1 MTVLVMTMTIY
12 CDPFAPHDFPGS
24 AQPACAVPD
33 SAQLGA
39 ALADRPE
46 AQLVVI
52 GAGVPLAEAVG
63 FAARQ
68 RVERPALGVVLLRE
82 RVEVE
87 VLAEAMRAGVRE
99 VVPAGDRG
107 AVDAACA
114 RSVELSR
121 QLTTTTPPVA
131 GERAT
136 QVFTVFA
143 GKGGVGKSTVAV
155 NLAMTLADNGRRRV
169 CLVDLDLQFG
179 DVGIMLQ
186 LPPER
191 SVADAVG
198 MAGRLDEDG
207 VSSLITAYRD
217 GVDVLLA
224 PAGPAEGDQVG
235 RELVGELL
243 DVLAPM
249 YDYVVVDTPPYVS
262 DQVLAALDRTDWYVL
277 VVTPDLPALKSA
289 RLTLSTFEML
299 QYPAER
305 RLVLLNRANSEV
317 GLTVA
322 DVETAIG
329 QPAAVLM
336 PSSRD
341 VPLSVNRGVP
351 LVIERP
357 GHPVAKA
364 MRELA
369 AKCGAADSG
378 RARRHRARLFGR
390 GH

>member
-1 MTVLVMTMTIY
+1 MTALVMTMTIY
-12 CDPFAPHDFPGS
+12 CDPSAAFPGS

-33 SAQLGA
+33 PAQLPA
-39 ALADRPE
+39 AVAASPD
-46 AQLVVI
+46 AQLVVL
-52 GAGVPLAEAVG
+52 GAGVPLDEAVR

-68 RVERPALGVVLLRE
+68 RVERPALGVLLLRE
-82 RVEVE
+82 SVEVD
-87 VLAEAMRAGVRE
+87 VLAEAMRAGIRE
-99 VVPAGDRG
+99 VVPAGDPA

-114 RSVELSR
+114 RSVALSR
-121 QLTTTTPPVA
+121 QLTAVPAAA
-131 GERAT
+131 GEHTT
-136 QVFTVFA
+136 QVLTVFA
-143 GKGGVGKSTVAV
+143 GKGGVGKSTVAA
-155 NLAMTLADNGRRRV
+155 NLAVTLADNGRRRV

-191 SVADAVG
+191 TLADAVG

-207 VSSLITAYRD
+207 VRSLITPYRD
-217 GVDVLLA
+217 GIDVLLA
-224 PAGPAEGDQVG
+224 PSGPAEGDQVG
-235 RELVGELL
+235 RELVAELL
-243 DVLAPM
+243 GVLAPM

-262 DQVLAALDRTDWYVL
+262 DQVLAALDRTDWFVL
-277 VVTPDLPALKSA
+277 VVTPDLPALKSV
-289 RLTLSTFEML
+289 RLTLTTFEML

-305 RLVLLNRANSEV
+305 RLVLLNRADSEV

-322 DVETAIG
+322 DVEKAIG
-329 QPAAVLM
+329 QPTSVLM

-351 LVIERP
+351 LAIERP

-369 AKCGAADSG
+369 AKCGAPDSG
-378 RARRHRARLFGR
+378 RGRRHRSLLFGR
-390 GH
+390 RH